1 MQRIARFFL
10 VSEQQFLEDMERL
23 LGMQGRTP
31 GPSIR
36 ALNCRRVPPTALP
49 DMIFSPLWI
58 FPWLRASRSFCLR
71 EFG

>member
-23 LGMQGRTP
+23 LGMA
-31 GPSIR
+31 GPAIR
-36 ALNCRRVPPTALP
+36 PLNCRGARPSALP